1 MTIGKI
7 TSSQQ
12 DTVFVNVRPEDG
24 TFMETH
30 NGTTKS
36 NYYMIDS
43 VGEQFFAA
51 HWFGRI
57 KVKIGNVVDSARVR
71 VNLYDT
77 PSKTLT
83 YYETESDLPAGGSVV
98 HVIFNPLPAGNYYLE
113 IKKVSGSCGISVVTD
128 STLHNAY
135 KEGAA
140 TNQWDIESKIM
151 FVSDVEE
158 ERAVA
163 VVGDD
168 VDTGV
173 TSTSTGSDFN
183 FIKVGLNEK
192 AICREGDLVSNGGKI
207 INGCWFVEEQ

>member
-12 DTVFVNVRPEDG
+12 DTIYVKVRPEDG

-30 NGTTKS
+30 KGTTKS

-83 YYETESDLPAGGSVV
+83 YYETESDLTAGGSVV
-98 HVIFNPLPAGNYYLE
+98 YV
-113 IKKVSGSCGISVVTD
+113 
-128 STLHNAY
+128 
-135 KEGAA
+135 
-140 TNQWDIESKIM
+140 
-151 FVSDVEE
+151 
-158 ERAVA
+158 
-163 VVGDD
+163 
-168 VDTGV
+168 
-173 TSTSTGSDFN
+173 
-183 FIKVGLNEK
+183 
-192 AICREGDLVSNGGKI
+192 
-207 INGCWFVEEQ
+207 